1 MNILIWIVTGLI
13 AGWLAGLII
22 KGRGFGL
29 LGNIVIGLIGG
40 LLGGW
45 LFNLVGVSVPG
56 WPGQILVAAV
66 GAIVLV
72 FIVRT
77 LRRV

>member
-1 MNILIWIVTGLI
+1 MIWIITGLI

-29 LGNIVIGLIGG
+29 LGNIIIGLIGG

-45 LFNLVGVSVPG
+45 LFSLVGVSVPG

-72 FIVRT
+72 FIVRI